1 MLELDELKKLHDK
14 AYNSGQVTRE
24 NASDDLVFY
33 YVTQWDDN
41 LIEDSNLL
49 FRGEFN
55 VLRKAGRQIMGDL
68 QANPVQ
74 VDFKPEDDARE
85 DGAELLDGLYRQD
98 DRLNTSIESYMY
110 AAQDAVVAGFGA
122 WELYTEYCSNRV
134 GDNRQVIRRRNLSEA
149 ANTVFWDPNAK
160 RLDKSD
166 AKYVSCLTAYSE
178 DGYKDL
184 VKELTGDEVEGN
196 VWQSFKFPEQSY
208 SFPWTSEAKK
218 IYVTNFYFRGKVK
231 DKAITFADPVGDV
244 VVYRGSEV
252 DQHMDELIDAGYE
265 IVDEKAIER
274 FQVTKYIASGAEIL
288 SEDII
293 AGEHIPVIPV
303 YGERA
308 IVEGEEHYEGITRLA
323 KDPQRLRNFQL
334 SYLADIVSKSPRQKP
349 IFTAEQIQGFED
361 MYDISGAENDYPY
374 LMQNT
379 FDANG
384 NPLPIGPVGIMPDS
398 PIPQALAAS
407 IELTRQAVEDVAN
420 PGVPQDLADPDLSGK
435 AVIALQ
441 NRMDQQSYIYQ
452 HNMKF
457 AKRRDGEVYA
467 SMASEVYDEQRSVT
481 VSKADGNQM
490 QMQVMDTVQDPET
503 GEFEVLNDL
512 TNMEFNVYS
521 DIGPSYQS
529 QKEQTIDRL
538 EGLAQ
543 SVAATDPALHR
554 AYVLKINELM
564 PGVNMDD
571 IREYSRKQLL
581 LMGFK
586 EPETEEDKKFL
597 AESQQQQ
604 QPDANMVLAQA
615 ENKKA
620 DADIMKA
627 QNDTTRL
634 NLELGKIQQRGQE
647 IDINRAKSVA
657 DIQNTNAD
665 TVKKM
670 TEAEQT
676 AQETKS
682 QTMKDLIMEMPTDK
696 LVRQLM

>member
-1 MLELDELKKLHDK
+1 
-14 AYNSGQVTRE
+14 
-24 NASDDLVFY
+24 
-33 YVTQWDDN
+33 
-41 LIEDSNLL
+41 
-49 FRGEFN
+49 
-55 VLRKAGRQIMGDL
+55 
-68 QANPVQ
+68 
-74 VDFKPEDDARE
+74 
-85 DGAELLDGLYRQD
+85 
-98 DRLNTSIESYMY
+98 
-110 AAQDAVVAGFGA
+110 
-122 WELYTEYCSNRV
+122 
-134 GDNRQVIRRRNLSEA
+134 
-149 ANTVFWDPNAK
+149 
-160 RLDKSD
+160 
-166 AKYVSCLTAYSE
+166 
-178 DGYKDL
+178 
-184 VKELTGDEVEGN
+184 
-196 VWQSFKFPEQSY
+196 
-208 SFPWTSEAKK
+208 
-218 IYVTNFYFRGKVK
+218 
-231 DKAITFADPVGDV
+231 
-244 VVYRGSEV
+244 
-252 DQHMDELIDAGYE
+252 
-265 IVDEKAIER
+265 
-274 FQVTKYIASGAEIL
+274 
-288 SEDII
+288 
-293 AGEHIPVIPV
+293 
-303 YGERA
+303 
-308 IVEGEEHYEGITRLA
+308 
-323 KDPQRLRNFQL
+323 
-334 SYLADIVSKSPRQKP
+334 
-349 IFTAEQIQGFED
+349 
-361 MYDISGAENDYPY
+361 
-374 LMQNT
+374 
-379 FDANG
+379 
-384 NPLPIGPVGIMPDS
+384 
-398 PIPQALAAS
+398 
-407 IELTRQAVEDVAN
+407 
-420 PGVPQDLADPDLSGK
+420 
-435 AVIALQ
+435 
-441 NRMDQQSYIYQ
+441 
-452 HNMKF
+452 
-457 AKRRDGEVYA
+457 
-467 SMASEVYDEQRSVT
+467 
-481 VSKADGNQM
+481 
-490 QMQVMDTVQDPET
+490 
-503 GEFEVLNDL
+503 
-512 TNMEFNVYS
+512 MEFNVYS